1 MFSISFDSCK
11 VKENE
16 EAAQA
21 IVDDFSDLVSGLG
34 RDSSLAFSEVE
45 DLILER
51 TQALRQKLFELHVSD
66 QASVK
71 ETDPVSCPTCGKA
84 CRPWRKRGRQ
94 FTTLCGDIGVERW
107 VYYCEDNHYHF
118 PWDRKQK
125 LKGKYTHRVAEL
137 MCFFAAHFDYRMA
150 ADAMTRLGVSVSHT
164 TLHKKVC
171 EWTKDVRALEEVE
184 CQTLAPNEH
193 WIVSTDGCHT
203 NSPGGWKETKVSSIL
218 RTFPHLGPNG
228 IARAR
233 PESIRYTA
241 SRQNAIEC
249 GKDLYAL
256 ATRSGIY
263 QEDVMDQ
270 EIVFIGDG
278 AAWIWNLA
286 DEHFPN
292 AVQVVD
298 IMHAKSHLYD
308 VAKAAFG
315 EVETEKIKEWI
326 EEVEPLLQDGNITE
340 VVACIRGLSTKDPDT
355 SEILEREARYF
366 QKHAKRMQY
375 KLFREKGYMIGSGV
389 IESACKHLVAQ
400 RCRRASM
407 RWTDEGLQSILELRC
422 MYKNKT
428 WQKYWYPD
436 PVDDSSPQKIDVS
449 TLETR
454 AA

>member
-1 MFSISFDSCK
+1 MNFNDSISD
-11 VKENE
+11 
-16 EAAQA
+16 
-21 IVDDFSDLVSGLG
+21 LG
-34 RDSSLAFSEVE
+34 RDSSLSFIEVE
-45 DLILER
+45 QLVLER
-51 TQALRQKLFELHVSD
+51 SRALGQKLLELHALD

-94 FTTLCGDIGVERW
+94 LTTLCGDIWVERW
-107 VYYCEDNHYHF
+107 MYYCEDKHYHF
-118 PWDRKQK
+118 PWDTKHK

-137 MCFFAAHFDYRMA
+137 MCRFAAHFDYRMA
-150 ADAMTRLGVSVSHT
+150 AKELALLGVKVSHT
-164 TLHKKVC
+164 TLQKKVR
-171 EWTKDVRALEEVE
+171 EWTKDMRALEEVE
-184 CQTLAPNEH
+184 CQTLAPNER

-203 NSPGGWKETKVSSIL
+203 NSAEGWKETKVSCVF
-218 RTFPHLGPNG
+218 RVFPILGPNG
-228 IARAR
+228 ISRAR
-233 PESIRYTA
+233 RESIRYTA

-256 ATRSGIY
+256 ATHSGIY
-263 QEDVMDQ
+263 QEDIMDQ

-308 VAKAAFG
+308 VAKVAFG
-315 EVETEKIKEWI
+315 ETETEKIQEWI
-326 EEVEPLLQDGNITE
+326 KEVEPLLQDGNITE
-340 VVACIRGLSTKDPDT
+340 VVARIRGLSTKEPET
-355 SEILEREARYF
+355 LKILEREAKYF
-366 QKHAKRMQY
+366 EKHAKRMQY

-389 IESACKHLVAQ
+389 VESACKHLVAQ

-422 MYKNKT
+422 MYANKT
-428 WQKYWYPD
+428 WLTYWYPD
-436 PVDDSSPQKIDVS
+436 PADDSSQKIVDVS
-449 TLETR
+449 SQETR